1 MIHNSKFI
9 VTNFAYGNG
18 PYLRTT
24 ELALAFN
31 DELEKV
37 GKKRLGIF
45 VPLVYGDKQKQ
56 TMREEFG
63 DVPEIVFDEKLGE
76 ILRGV
81 FYGSVGSPQVSGNF
95 QDYLKKWA
103 QSVKGA
109 SEKAHKHLEETYGK
123 DIVVE
128 LSRSPRLRY
137 DIAPAY
143 FTSFGFLGEIYEQAG
158 LKDAAKAADWVERDY
173 RIHCLSYPGT
183 FSFLQNRQPRYKT
196 EMETPPIIKNLEL
209 RMKNEELAEGIFVT
223 VSGIAGL
230 EKLYAETGKLGLKIY
245 TNDPKVVPGGIKA
258 SPDLVGNPNIKLH
271 FARSGWGSVYLSL
284 FSGTPLVVPEFDP
297 SDDPEIKFNNQTIE
311 KLGIGIIYRGQN
323 LDQLLKESEAVKE
336 NMQKVREDILKR
348 WGTLDGNKYAA
359 SLFARDFLG
368 A

>member
-1 MIHNSKFI
+1 M
-9 VTNFAYGNG
+9 
-18 PYLRTT
+18 
-24 ELALAFN
+24 
-31 DELEKV
+31 
-37 GKKRLGIF
+37 
-45 VPLVYGDKQKQ
+45 
-56 TMREEFG
+56 
-63 DVPEIVFDEKLGE
+63 
-76 ILRGV
+76 
-81 FYGSVGSPQVSGNF
+81 
-95 QDYLKKWA
+95 
-103 QSVKGA
+103 
-109 SEKAHKHLEETYGK
+109 
-123 DIVVE
+123 
-128 LSRSPRLRY
+128 
-137 DIAPAY
+137 
-143 FTSFGFLGEIYEQAG
+143 
-158 LKDAAKAADWVERDY
+158 
-173 RIHCLSYPGT
+173 
-183 FSFLQNRQPRYKT
+183 
-196 EMETPPIIKNLEL
+196 
-209 RMKNEELAEGIFVT
+209 
-223 VSGIAGL
+223 SGIAGL